1 MAERL
6 PLATVVLT
14 RDEER
19 HLPECLGSVAG
30 LGRRVLVLDSGSQD
44 ATPQI
49 ARHLGAELVERPFS
63 GYASQRNA
71 ALALVDAEWVLF
83 LDADERLTASLR
95 AEIAAAIRA
104 APPEVAGYWIPRRN
118 WIRGRELR
126 GGGWWPDH
134 QLRLL
139 RRARARYRPGREVH
153 EVAELDG
160 ESRRLSQPLLHLNY
174 DTLGE
179 FRHKQASYT
188 ALRAAGLAASGARPR
203 ARSYLGQPAR
213 EFARRFVWLGGFRDG
228 WLGLVLALLMAW
240 YELRTWLLVR
250 RLAGALPTAE
260 PAALDRAVLAPA
272 ELDLSLVVVS
282 YNVRELLLDC
292 LASIEASLAG
302 SGRRCEVIVVDNAS
316 PDGSAAA
323 VRRRFPEVRVVS
335 RAANAGFAAASND
348 GIRAARGRV
357 IALLNPDTTVVG
369 DALGTLADFL
379 AANPGVG
386 VAGPRL
392 VYPNGATQPS
402 RRRFPTRLTGFL
414 ESTIIQDY
422 WHDNRILRRYYL
434 ADRDDAETQEVDWL
448 VGACLVARREA
459 IAQAGL
465 FDERFFMYSEEV
477 DWCYRVRATGW
488 RIAYVPQAVI
498 VHHEG
503 ASSRQDL
510 PARRIV
516 FDTSKVLL
524 YERLHGRATA
534 RALRAFLLA
543 SYALRLGI
551 EGGKGLVGHKRPL
564 RRERVRLYLAA
575 LRSRLRPGGAP

>member
-6 PLATVVLT
+6 PLAIVVLT

-30 LGRRVLVLDSGSQD
+30 LGRRVLVLDSGSSD
-44 ATPQI
+44 ATPRI

-71 ALALVDAEWVLF
+71 ALELVEDEWILF
-83 LDADERLTASLR
+83 LDADERLTTSLR

-126 GGGWWPDH
+126 GGGWWPDD

-139 RRARARYRPGREVH
+139 RRARARYRPEREVH
-153 EVAELDG
+153 EVAALDG

-174 DTLGE
+174 DTLAE
-179 FRHKQASYT
+179 FRHKQAAYA
-188 ALRAAGLAASGARPR
+188 ALRAAGLADSGARLR
-203 ARSYLGQPAR
+203 ARTYLGQPVR
-213 EFARRFVWLGGFRDG
+213 EFVRRFVRLRGYRDG

-240 YELRTWLLVR
+240 YELRTWLTVR
-250 RLAGALPTAE
+250 GLKGQRPAEERTALA
-260 PAALDRAVLAPA
+260 PAALD
-272 ELDLSLVVVS
+272 LSVVIVS

-302 SGRRCEVIVVDNAS
+302 SGRGCEVIVVDNAS
-316 PDGSAAA
+316 PDGSADA
-323 VRRRFPEVRVVS
+323 VRRRFPEVRVLG
-335 RAANAGFAAASND
+335 RAANAGFAAATND

-379 AANPGVG
+379 AANPAVG

-414 ESTIIQDY
+414 ESTIIQDF
-422 WHDNRILRRYYL
+422 WHDNRVLRRYYL
-434 ADRDDAETQEVDWL
+434 ADRDDGETQEVDWL

-459 IAQAGL
+459 ITQAGL

-477 DWCYRVRATGW
+477 DWCYRVRAAGW

-510 PARRIV
+510 PARRIL

-543 SYALRLGI
+543 SYALRVGI